1 MTEIIDQVSNVV
13 TVVQE
18 TVTGTVPT
26 GTITPGQS
34 IGEGTANTMVAYA
47 ENVDCSDKEWLA
59 SAALEAEVN
68 CIKSSL

>member
-47 ENVDCSDKEWLA
+47 ENVDCSDKE
-59 SAALEAEVN
+59 
-68 CIKSSL
+68 